1 MEDARAGEGGGW
13 NHGPFCR
20 EKMWA
25 RPPGKGIQGGIGS
38 SHGALSKAQS
48 GPSDHQVATQGSDL
62 ISWISGGQTDQRAG
76 LWSMRGPRR
85 ALPVKGEKSN
95 AKDASA
101 GKCLGRKK
109 GGMNAIFF
117 F

>member
-25 RPPGKGIQGGIGS
+25 RPPGKGIQGGVGS

-62 ISWISGGQTDQRAG
+62 ISWISGGQTETKGPAFG
-76 LWSMRGPRR
+76 L
-85 ALPVKGEKSN
+85 
-95 AKDASA
+95 
-101 GKCLGRKK
+101 
-109 GGMNAIFF
+109 
-117 F
+117 